1 MMRPFLITFL
11 VSLCAATLHAQQ
23 PAGPDLSTAAKEAAK
38 AYRPVAR
45 EDIASSQADAEKAI
59 RELDAFLKTGAAS
72 KSIGWKRYLQ
82 WDELNASV
90 RGGQATGVIGTAI
103 EKLRAN
109 HKGLERPEF
118 LNLQNALA
126 RHATNLR
133 AAANAKSADEY
144 PKRLAELAANL
155 EAYQKDP
162 SSGDSALAIGRTL
175 AWLDEARQTPE
186 LISSIRGAYSHSNF
200 FGHASRRFAAFAVE
214 RDIDQLAPVHDN
226 ILGTSLHGTA
236 RMVGHTSLVLDEN
249 PNAASLN
256 ILLNG
261 TIWSNNIGYNGPV
274 TIHTTGTTSVSARK
288 NIKMDAAGLL
298 AFAAAASAGTR
309 SNINSISARC
319 GLIERIAWK
328 KAGQQKGQAEAIGSQ
343 HAGGRV
349 AGQMDAEAGRMIT
362 EKNAD
367 YQEKFRNPLLR
378 RGEFPEELVF
388 SSTRDRVQLQSKQE
402 SVGLIAAPNAP
413 PSHSG
418 ERDLAARMHES
429 AVINYGEGVLGGY
442 ELTDIR
448 LEKLIKDDL
457 KADLPEEL
465 RVTNPDG
472 TIVQEKD
479 PWSITFSKSLPVR
492 ARFNNNGIWIA
503 IRADG
508 FTRGEGDTPD
518 KYKPAL
524 SELVEISAQ
533 YQLDKT
539 ARGATMRREGD
550 VRVRFPNRPNPDQ
563 VNVRDNPIVTF
574 IRRKFRSLF
583 KEEFVGDG
591 LIFKGDLSRAGRLQ
605 LAEIAADGAWLT
617 LGWDM
622 TGEGATAPI
631 TTPAG
636 GE

>member
-1 MMRPFLITFL
+1 MRPVLITLL

-23 PAGPDLSTAAKEAAK
+23 PAGPELSSAAKEAAK
-38 AYRPVAR
+38 AFRPVAT
-45 EDIASSQADAEKAI
+45 EDVASSQAAAEKAI
-59 RELDAFLKTGAAS
+59 RELDAFLKTGAPS
-72 KSIGWKRYLQ
+72 KATGWKRYLQ

-90 RGGQATGVIGTAI
+90 RGGQPSGVLSTAI

-109 HKGLERPEF
+109 HTGLERPEF
-118 LNLQNALA
+118 LHLQNALS
-126 RHATNLR
+126 RYATVLR
-133 AAANAKSADEY
+133 ASVNAKSADEY
-144 PKRLAELAANL
+144 PKRMAELASQL
-155 EAYQKDP
+155 DAYQKDP
-162 SSGDSALAIGRTL
+162 ASGDSALAIGRTL
-175 AWLDEARQTPE
+175 AWLDDARQAPE
-186 LISSIRGAYSHSNF
+186 LVSSIRGAYSHSNF
-200 FGHASRRFAAFAVE
+200 YGHVSRRFAAAAVE
-214 RDIDQLAPVHDN
+214 RDIDQFTPIHDN

-236 RMVGHTSLVLDEN
+236 RMVGHTSLALDEN
-249 PNAASLN
+249 PHAASLN

-274 TIHTTGTTSVSARK
+274 TIHTTGTTSVAARK

-298 AFAAAASAGTR
+298 AFAAGASAGTR

-328 KAGQQKGQAEAIGSQ
+328 KAGQQKGQAEAVGSQ
-343 HAGGRV
+343 RASSRV
-349 AGQMDAEAGRMIT
+349 AGQMDAEAGRMIG
-362 EKNAD
+362 ERNAD

-388 SSTRDRVQLQSKQE
+388 SSTHDRVQLQSKQE
-402 SVGLIAAPNAP
+402 SPGLIAAPNAP

-429 AVINYGEGVLGGY
+429 AVINYGEGVLAGY
-442 ELTDIR
+442 ELTDVR

-465 RVTNPDG
+465 RVTKPDG
-472 TIVQEKD
+472 TIDQEKD

-492 ARFNNNGIWIA
+492 AKFNNSGIWIA

-508 FTRGEGDTPD
+508 FARGETEPG
-518 KYKPAL
+518 KYKPAIT
-524 SELVEISAQ
+524 ELLEISAQ
-533 YQLDKT
+533 YKLDKT
-539 ARGATMRREGD
+539 NRGATMTRDGII
-550 VRVRFPNRPNPDQ
+550 RVRFPNRANPDQ
-563 VNVRDNPIVTF
+563 ITFRDSPIVTF
-574 IRRKFRSLF
+574 IRRKFDKLF
-583 KEEFVGDG
+583 KEEFIGDG

-622 TGEGATAPI
+622 TGEGATAPV
-631 TTPAG
+631 TTSAG